1 MLADKEKRA
10 KKRKSS
16 QANYNITL
24 EQPGPSHVD
33 RHQIK
38 FSSTSGEETD
48 EEYTPVSDSNPKKP
62 RPTEKA
68 KNIMTSGL
76 AAALDRTGVSDRNAV
91 YILSEALADVGQNP
105 SHFVL
110 SRSSVGRKRTDYRL
124 NAVQEIKEHF
134 HPNEPLTVHWDG
146 KLLEDLVG
154 KKHVDRLP
162 ILVSGHGISK
172 LLGVPKLVSGTG
184 EVVATAVFNT
194 IADWG
199 ISDQVSA
206 MSFDT
211 TASNT
216 GHRAGACVL
225 LEKKLGKSLLRLA
238 CRHHI
243 MELVLGSA
251 FEAAFGKS
259 SSPNVIL
266 FKRFQQ
272 KWAFI
277 DQSCYQPGPTDEH
290 VKKHILPVLADILS
304 FANAEFCVKHPRDD
318 YRELLELTIIF
329 VGESLPGGVVFKRPG
344 AFHHARWM
352 SKVLYCFKIWVFRDQ
367 FNLTKEEEIG
377 IREIRLF
384 SLLFV

>member
-1 MLADKEKRA
+1 MAAQDALQVMKIEEDKQFLLAQREEGCHGRMGGVDKTLADKEKRA
-10 KKRKSS
+10 EKRKSS
-16 QANYNITL
+16 QANYNIIL

-33 RHQIK
+33 RNQIK

-48 EEYTPVSDSNPKKP
+48 EEYTPVSDSKPSNPKKP
-62 RPTEKA
+62 RTTEKA

-76 AAALDRTGVSDRNAV
+76 AASLDRTSVSNRNAV
-91 YILSEALADVGQNP
+91 YNLSKVLASVSQNP
-105 SHFVL
+105 SHVVL
-110 SRSSVGRKRTDYRL
+110 NRSSVGRKRTDYRL
-124 NAVQEIKEHF
+124 KVVQEIKEHF
-134 HPNEPLTVHWDG
+134 YPNEPLTVHWDG
-146 KLLEDLVG
+146 KLLEDLVE

-162 ILVSGHGISK
+162 TRLSGNGISK

-184 EVVATAVFNT
+184 ELVATAVFNT

-199 ISDQVSA
+199 ISDQVRA
-206 MSFDT
+206 ISFDT

-225 LEKKLGKSLLRLA
+225 LEKKLGKSLLHLA

-277 DQSCYQPGPTDEH
+277 DQSCYQPGPTDQRR
-290 VKKHILPVLADILS
+290 I
-304 FANAEFCVKHPRDD
+304 
-318 YRELLELTIIF
+318 
-329 VGESLPGGVVFKRPG
+329 
-344 AFHHARWM
+344 
-352 SKVLYCFKIWVFRDQ
+352 
-367 FNLTKEEEIG
+367 
-377 IREIRLF
+377 
-384 SLLFV
+384 